1 MYLTSLS
8 QGDQEGCR
16 GRLENASNATDAEK
30 GRVTRAE
37 ATISFL
43 EAAVVAGE
51 EHSFSLVVE
60 ETCWDNGHAGARAG
74 AGLHAAGKKAWHGT
88 SSVSS
93 VDRRGWSSAGMEE
106 MRGKG
111 QCGLLKSA
119 GRFSLAVTRTSPRV
133 A

>member
-43 EAAVVAGE
+43 EAASAVVAGE
-51 EHSFSLVVE
+51 EHSFSAVVVVVE
-60 ETCWDNGHAGARAG
+60 LTCWDNGRAGARARARARARATE
-74 AGLHAAGKKAWHGT
+74 AGLVHAVGTKAWDGT
-88 SSVSS
+88 SNSRS
-93 VDRRGWSSAGMEE
+93 SSAGG
-106 MRGKG
+106 RGRSI
-111 QCGLLKSA
+111 SA
-119 GRFSLAVTRTSPRV
+119 DMARGCEV
-133 A
+133 